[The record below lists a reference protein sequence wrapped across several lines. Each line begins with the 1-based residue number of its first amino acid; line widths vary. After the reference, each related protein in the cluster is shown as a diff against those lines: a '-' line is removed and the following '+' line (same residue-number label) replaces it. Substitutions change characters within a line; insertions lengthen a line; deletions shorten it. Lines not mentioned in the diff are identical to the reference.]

1 MDSGDVGVGTGQE
14 NFPCSP
20 RNTVLIDQRGIPTH
34 ECLNCG
40 GNVFLIRAVFENY
53 DIASWFLDGNCAECG
68 SPVTVP
74 CPVDDPD
81 SNI

>member
-1 MDSGDVGVGTGQE
+1 MTAQGSSGEQGTQRAQTL
-14 NFPCSP
+14 P
-20 RNTVLIDQRGIPTH
+20 LIDQRGIPTH

-40 GNVFLIRAVFENY
+40 SNIFNIRAVFEDY
-53 DIASWFLDGNCAECG
+53 TIVTWFLEGTCAECG

-81 SNI
+81 NLG